1 MVVSIKNKKGP
12 RPSGKFGSKYGK
24 TPRQRFDEA
33 DKKAKKKYECPSCKK
48 ESLKKV
54 GTGIWKCTKCGTK
67 VSGGAYSPKT
77 GAEKILKKALRK
89 EEAEYEN
96 EQ

>member
-1 MVVSIKNKKGP
+1 MVSIKKKEES

-24 TPRQRFDEA
+24 MVRQRFDEA
-33 DKKAKKKYECPSCKK
+33 DKKAKEKYKCPSCKR
-48 ESLKKV
+48 ESLKKE

-77 GAEKILKKALRK
+77 GADKILKKALRK
-89 EEAEYEN
+89 SIEVEN
-96 EQ
+96 EAQT